1 MVIVGLAVT
10 LLGFVLAVLSLGM
23 TSSTSG
29 RLGMVLV
36 GIAVSLVGI
45 LGLLNPTY
53 QKNVLWKK

>member
-23 TSSTSG
+23 TSSTGG
-29 RLGMVLV
+29 RMGMVLV

-45 LGLLNPTY
+45 LGVLNGHY
-53 QKNVLWKK
+53 QKSALWKK